1 MRTRNQSQSASPP
14 PSSPVTAAPPS
25 RKRRRDKSP
34 QATAAYGIKLT
45 SNDDSDIFALP
56 VDAAK
61 SVVAAY
67 LRNNKEI
74 HPPALKTAIRAAE
87 CTQLLATVIKGQTI
101 ATPEDAG
108 MKASA
113 LLMLKGEQIAA
124 IHVVSA
130 HRDAFFGTALLSE
143 AKKLQRHLVVSAAP
157 CGTSAHAR
165 ERERE

>member
-1 MRTRNQSQSASPP
+1 M
-14 PSSPVTAAPPS
+14 
-25 RKRRRDKSP
+25 
-34 QATAAYGIKLT
+34 T
-45 SNDDSDIFALP
+45 STDSTQILALP

-67 LRNNKEI
+67 LQNNKEI

-87 CTQLLATVIKGQTI
+87 CTQLLAIFIKGQNI

-130 HRDAFFGTALLSE
+130 HRDAFFGTDLLSG
-143 AKKLQRHLVVSAAP
+143 AKKLQHHLVVSAAP